1 MRGLSGARDRH
12 AYLTADEG
20 RLTLIELVVPPVSGL
35 PARGRPQAAAAGF
48 GNRLRLERER
58 RRITLASIAAN
69 TKIGLTLLQGLER
82 DDVSRWPSGI
92 FRRSFIR
99 AYAEAV
105 GLDAD
110 AIAREFLEL
119 FPDPAEPPRAGS
131 ADAPAGA
138 RRTSGDPMLRLTL
151 ADPGAAFTAERILE
165 AVQRRCAAAA
175 WDVGVLMAIGLTL
188 FVALRQFWMPLAIAT
203 LGYYV
208 ASIVLL
214 GNTPG
219 VCLFAPVS
227 AREGADRN
235 MPLVALQ
242 KALKT
247 VMSAIRRGLMT
258 ERFSRTRH
266 GSVAS
271 ELQSTVPQDRFGV
284 S

>member
-1 MRGLSGARDRH
+1 MRRSSGARAARQT
-12 AYLTADEG
+12 YLIARLR
-20 RLTLIELVVPPVSGL
+20 RLTLTEPVVSPVSG
-35 PARGRPQAAAAGF
+35 PSDRGWPQATHAGF

-58 RRITLASIAAN
+58 RRISLASIAAN

-110 AIAREFLEL
+110 EIAREFLEH
-119 FPDPAEPPRAGS
+119 FPDKAEAPPVAPPGS
-131 ADAPAGA
+131 TPGGA
-138 RRTSGDPMLRLTL
+138 RRTSRDPVLRLAL
-151 ADPGAAFTAERILE
+151 ADPGAAFTSKRVLRAML
-165 AVQRRCAAAA
+165 RRAAAAA

-188 FVALRQFWMPLAIAT
+188 FRTLHQFWMPLAIAT

-208 ASIVLL
+208 AGIVLL

-219 VCLFAPVS
+219 VCLFAPGS
-227 AREGADRN
+227 ARDGADRLTA
-235 MPLVALQ
+235 LVSLPTA
-242 KALKT
+242 
-247 VMSAIRRGLMT
+247 VMSAIRRGLT
-258 ERFSRTRH
+258 FERFSRISN
-266 GSVAS
+266 GSTAS
-271 ELQSTVPQDRFGV
+271 ELQPTVPQDRFGV

>member
-1 MRGLSGARDRH
+1 
-12 AYLTADEG
+12 
-20 RLTLIELVVPPVSGL
+20 LIEPVVPPVSGL
-35 PARGRPQAAAAGF
+35 PACGRPQATDAGF

-110 AIAREFLEL
+110 AIMREFLEL
-119 FPDPAEPPRAGS
+119 FPDPAEPPRVVSAGS
-131 ADAPAGA
+131 APAGA
-138 RRTSGDPMLRLTL
+138 LSTSGNPVLRLTL
-151 ADPGAAFTAERILE
+151 ADAGATFTRGRVLE
-165 AVQRRCAAAA
+165 AVRRRLAAAA
-175 WDVGVLMAIGLTL
+175 WDVGVLMAVGLTL
-188 FVALRQFWMPLAIAT
+188 FMPLHQFWRPLAIAM

-219 VCLFAPVS
+219 VCLFAPMS
-227 AREGADRN
+227 ARDGAHRLRT
-235 MPLVALQ
+235 LVSLL
-242 KALKT
+242 KA
-247 VMSAIRRGLMT
+247 VMSAIRRGLMF
-258 ERFSRTRH
+258 ERFSRTRQD
-266 GSVAS
+266 GTAS
-271 ELQSTVPQDRFGV
+271 ELQPTIPQDRFGV